1 MKTTIP
7 GKDYIE
13 VAPQNI
19 TEEDKAVLHAVV
31 DKEQYAAGDKSRAFA
46 INLANYFG
54 VSKAFLVNSG
64 SSALLVALTAA
75 KEFSGDRK
83 YVITSALGFPTTAA
97 AIYQAGFIPW
107 FLDCDP
113 KTLHVPMNQILDCV
127 EREDVAGVILAH
139 TLGFPYDGF
148 YLDYEIKAKRP
159 DVFLIED
166 ACDSWGAE
174 VMTKCSAWQAWV
186 KAGRMADMAAVSMYP
201 AHHITAGEGGA
212 VLCNNP
218 KYGHVVRSLINW
230 GRECVCEPGQDNV
243 CGHRL
248 TGIREGLPAG
258 YDHKYVYSRLG
269 YNLKMTEFSAALG
282 NSQLSRLDSIVAARL
297 HNYRNI
303 RDMLK
308 QFRWLEVLPKNPP
321 ERSSPFGVPI
331 LLSASTPVA
340 KVINYLE
347 SHKIGTRRIF
357 GGNLLRQQA
366 FANLPSRQMIGY
378 PGADLLMRNA
388 FWIGCWPGWADDMTA
403 YVEKT
408 MRDFDKQEL
417 NDD

>member
-127 EREDVAGVILAH
+127 ERTIGINPGETTADKKFSLETVNC
-139 TLGFPYDGF
+139 LG
-148 YLDYEIKAKRP
+148 
-159 DVFLIED
+159 
-166 ACDSWGAE
+166 C
-174 VMTKCSAWQAWV
+174 C
-186 KAGRMADMAAVSMYP
+186 
-201 AHHITAGEGGA
+201 
-212 VLCNNP
+212 
-218 KYGHVVRSLINW
+218 
-230 GRECVCEPGQDNV
+230 
-243 CGHRL
+243 
-248 TGIREGLPAG
+248 
-258 YDHKYVYSRLG
+258 
-269 YNLKMTEFSAALG
+269 ALG
-282 NSQLSRLDSIVAARL
+282 PVVEIDGQYHGKLNTANVA
-297 HNYRNI
+297 
-303 RDMLK
+303 
-308 QFRWLEVLPKNPP
+308 Q
-321 ERSSPFGVPI
+321 
-331 LLSASTPVA
+331 LLSKYS
-340 KVINYLE
+340 
-347 SHKIGTRRIF
+347 
-357 GGNLLRQQA
+357 
-366 FANLPSRQMIGY
+366 
-378 PGADLLMRNA
+378 
-388 FWIGCWPGWADDMTA
+388 
-403 YVEKT
+403 
-408 MRDFDKQEL
+408 
-417 NDD
+417 